1 MDKEGGGGARRFRR
15 ASEAWPGKAVRH
27 SGSDGGGSEPITY
40 YNCLA
45 SERSERGAPVRHPSS
60 RRMASLPIT
69 SAVIA
74 NFSRPCLLLASRCR
88 SLLPFTTPNP
98 SFLPSSWSS
107 PPPPSPPP
115 PPPPLLVCINFLAE
129 VTSSERTPAMRSQC
143 GVKWRGISRQ
153 FVGASIVFVVCVFY
167 KTNESY
173 GDTVVMTATEKRCFV
188 GANESKG
195 LRISALLNTH
205 NKAARGGVNN
215 PATPDENRVIIV
227 SAIVKAIYG
236 FSGKRPKLGGYCT
249 AMQGKR
255 CG

>member
-1 MDKEGGGGARRFRR
+1 MVARERPRGAKGSTGGDAERETNKEGGGGARRFRR

-74 NFSRPCLLLASRCR
+74 NFSRPCLLLASRC
-88 SLLPFTTPNP
+88 
-98 SFLPSSWSS
+98 
-107 PPPPSPPP
+107 
-115 PPPPLLVCINFLAE
+115 
-129 VTSSERTPAMRSQC
+129 
-143 GVKWRGISRQ
+143 ISRQ
-153 FVGASIVFVVCVFY
+153 FVGTSIVFVVCVFY
-167 KTNESY
+167 KTTNESY

-188 GANESKG
+188 GANEVN
-195 LRISALLNTH
+195 ALLNTH

-215 PATPDENRVIIV
+215 PATPDESNLNC
-227 SAIVKAIYG
+227 IVKAIYG
-236 FSGKRPKLGGYCT
+236 FSSKRPKLAGYCT
-249 AMQGKR
+249 AMQDKR

>member
-1 MDKEGGGGARRFRR
+1 MVARERPRGAKGSTGGDAERETDKEGGGGARRFRR

-98 SFLPSSWSS
+98 SFLPSSWS
-107 PPPPSPPP
+107 PPPSPS
-115 PPPPLLVCINFLAE
+115 PLLVCINFLAE
-129 VTSSERTPAMRSQC
+129 VTSSERTPA
-143 GVKWRGISRQ
+143 I
-153 FVGASIVFVVCVFY
+153 
-167 KTNESY
+167 
-173 GDTVVMTATEKRCFV
+173 
-188 GANESKG
+188 
-195 LRISALLNTH
+195 ALLNTH

-215 PATPDENRVIIV
+215 PAAPDESNLNC
-227 SAIVKAIYG
+227 IVKAIYS
-236 FSGKRPKLGGYCT
+236 FSGKRTKLGGYCT
-249 AMQGKR
+249 AVQDKR

>member
-1 MDKEGGGGARRFRR
+1 MVARERPRGAKGSTGGDAERETDKEGGGGARRFRR

-107 PPPPSPPP
+107 PPPPSP
-115 PPPPLLVCINFLAE
+115 LLVCINFLAE
-129 VTSSERTPAMRSQC
+129 VTSSERTPAIGAEWKLESDLRLFP
-143 GVKWRGISRQ
+143 RG
-153 FVGASIVFVVCVFY
+153 FLNG
-167 KTNESY
+167 KTSVIDVNHTRHE
-173 GDTVVMTATEKRCFV
+173 C
-188 GANESKG
+188 
-195 LRISALLNTH
+195 NT
-205 NKAARGGVNN
+205 
-215 PATPDENRVIIV
+215 
-227 SAIVKAIYG
+227 
-236 FSGKRPKLGGYCT
+236 FSLYF
-249 AMQGKR
+249 M
-255 CG
+255 